1 MNDTVIDKAKALLEI
16 DEATFE
22 EKKVALTIYLEMIE
36 DELEEALGEVIAKTV
51 KESLKIKM
59 LVEKYNRQGTEV
71 LQTYNYSGVSETF
84 LSGYSQTIVDSI
96 ESYKRQKRKVR
107 FI

>member
-1 MNDTVIDKAKALLEI
+1 MMDEIKRKASIIIGMDERTFNEKGKLLDVYLEI
-16 DEATFE
+16 ID
-22 EKKVALTIYLEMIE
+22 
-36 DELEEALGEVIAKTV
+36 DELEEALGSELSESV
-51 KESLKIKM
+51 KPSLKVKM

-84 LSGYSQTIVDSI
+84 LSGYSQSIIDSI
-96 ESYKRQKRKVR
+96 ESYKNKKKKVR

>member
-1 MNDTVIDKAKALLEI
+1 MHGIIEKAKILI
-16 DEATFE
+16 GMDEATFT
-22 EKKVALTIYLEMIE
+22 EKAVVLSIYLEIVE
-36 DELEEALGEVIAKTV
+36 DELEETLGPEVAITV
-51 KESLKIKM
+51 KDSLKVKM

-84 LSGYSQTIVDSI
+84 LSGYSQSIIDSI
-96 ESYKRQKRKVR
+96 EAYKSKKRKVR

>member
-1 MNDTVIDKAKALLEI
+1 MMNEVITKASKIIGMDDSTFVDKKEILEI
-16 DEATFE
+16 YA
-22 EKKVALTIYLEMIE
+22 EMVE
-36 DELEEALGEVIAKTV
+36 DELEEALGAEIANDVKT
-51 KESLKIKM
+51 SLKVKM

-84 LSGYSQTIVDSI
+84 LSGYSQSIIDSI
-96 ESYKRQKRKVR
+96 ESYKYKKRKVR

>member
-1 MNDTVIDKAKALLEI
+1 MEVLIKAAKI
-16 DEATFE
+16 IGMDEATFE
-22 EKKVALTIYLEMIE
+22 EKKETLDIYLEMVN
-36 DELEEALGEVIAKTV
+36 DELEEALGEELSNTV
-51 KESLKIKM
+51 KSSLKVKM

-84 LSGYSQTIVDSI
+84 LSGYSQSIVSSI
-96 ESYKRQKRKVR
+96 ESYKSKKRKVR

>member
-1 MNDTVIDKAKALLEI
+1 MHDIIEKAKVLI
-16 DEATFE
+16 GMDEATFA
-22 EKKVALTIYLEMIE
+22 EKAVVLSIYLEIVE
-36 DELEEALGEVIAKTV
+36 DELEETLGPIAITV
-51 KESLKIKM
+51 KDSLKVKM

-84 LSGYSQTIVDSI
+84 LGGYSQSILDSI
-96 ESYKRQKRKVR
+96 EAYKSKKRKVR

>member
-1 MNDTVIDKAKALLEI
+1 MVNKITEKAATIIGMDEMTFHEKEDVLEI
-16 DEATFE
+16 
-22 EKKVALTIYLEMIE
+22 YLDRVN
-36 DELEEALGEVIAKTV
+36 DELEEALGEDVAKSV
-51 KESLKIKM
+51 KDSLKVQM

-84 LSGYSQTIVDSI
+84 LNGYSQFIQDAI
-96 ESYKRQKRKVR
+96 ESYKKKTQRVR